1 MQGSAGARFF
11 RTCIQFLTMC
21 CGLPSQRIC
30 LSLARGYSRRAKGW
44 AWKPTTVSS
53 TADFL
58 LSWRLWASHLNL
70 FMPQFSA
77 LYNEGKSSTSLR
89 VAEEESKIMHI
100 SYLIDGARGW
110 LSGWTSAFGSGCD
123 PGVQGL
129 SLTLRGACFSL
140 CLRLC
145 LSLCVSH
152 EWINKPLKKCLL
164 GTWYILKTQNQ

>member
-1 MQGSAGARFF
+1 MQSTENLGHLCLQIFPLKGLQMRIWSKCLAFIHVLGMQGSAGARFF

-110 LSGWTSAFGSGCD
+110 LSG
-123 PGVQGL
+123 
-129 SLTLRGACFSL
+129 
-140 CLRLC
+140 
-145 LSLCVSH
+145 
-152 EWINKPLKKCLL
+152 
-164 GTWYILKTQNQ
+164 